1 MKNNYFLLNKEQQR
15 TVLEQAAIR
24 KILPKQAVE
33 KDLWVTAILQIVF
46 ALPCSVLRKKA
57 IRMTADCLNIRLML
71 IND

>member
-1 MKNNYFLLNKEQQR
+1 MKNNYFLLNKEQQK

-46 ALPCSVLRKKA
+46 ALPFNRCSQSNTLERVVP
-57 IRMTADCLNIRLML
+57 D
-71 IND
+71 